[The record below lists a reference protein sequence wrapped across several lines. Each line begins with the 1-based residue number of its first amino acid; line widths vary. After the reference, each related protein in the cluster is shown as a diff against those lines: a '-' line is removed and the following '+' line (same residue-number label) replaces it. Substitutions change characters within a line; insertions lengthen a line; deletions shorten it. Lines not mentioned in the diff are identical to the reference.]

1 MGLAC
6 ARTLT
11 AFWAGEKSRQPR
23 ATGWFPNWANDNYSS
38 VSLWQPPAPIPSLGA
53 TACAIPK
60 GRNRPGRNQRH
71 KNAVSCPLMALRQT
85 RWHDIVSHRLA
96 TQHRRL
102 ACWFVLSFHG
112 NWPLALT
119 PRILRHSDFRVWR
132 STIQNPLLD
141 VPGPLPAPS
150 PRLSVRIYS

>member
-1 MGLAC
+1 MESAL
-6 ARTLT
+6 
-11 AFWAGEKSRQPR
+11 W
-23 ATGWFPNWANDNYSS
+23 GWP
-38 VSLWQPPAPIPSLGA
+38 VPAPSQPSEQERNRGSLGRQA
-53 TACAIPK
+53 GSQTGPTTTTPACPFGSPQPQFPAWEPLTACAIPK
-60 GRNRPGRNQRH
+60 GRNRPGRNQRL

-119 PRILRHSDFRVWR
+119 PRILRHSDFRV
-132 STIQNPLLD
+132 
-141 VPGPLPAPS
+141 
-150 PRLSVRIYS
+150 